1 MAFWNNSAIEPKRK
15 FRWVLILPITSADP
29 NAPAIQT
36 YTVRSV
42 NKPKFTVA
50 STPLQYMIHTFKY
63 PGKVSWNDVSVTLVD
78 PVSPDNAGILSSI
91 IQDGGYQIPDT
102 QDRAMYSFSKASAV
116 NALGT
121 PRIVQLDGGTPGLNG
136 QPGTPPAT
144 IEEWPLVNA
153 WVKDIDY
160 GALSYS
166 DEGLIELK
174 LVISYDFATYKGNF
188 DATSKTIRD
197 VLI

>member
-15 FRWVLILPITSADP
+15 FRWVLYLPVNSADP

-42 NKPKFTVA
+42 TKPKFTVGMV
-50 STPLQYMIHTFKY
+50 PLPYMIHTFKY

-78 PVSPDNAGILSSI
+78 PVSPDNAGILSNVF
-91 IQDGGYQIPDT
+91 QAGGYQIPDT

-121 PRIVQLDGGTPGLNG
+121 PRIVQLDGGTPGVDG
-136 QPGTPPAT
+136 RPGSPPAT
-144 IEEWPLVNA
+144 IEEWSLVNA
-153 WVKDIDY
+153 WVKDVDF
-160 GALSYS
+160 GKLSYS
-166 DEGLIELK
+166 EEGLLEVTLI
-174 LVISYDFATYKGNF
+174 ITYDFATYKGNF
-188 DATSKTIRD
+188 DATSKTIQD